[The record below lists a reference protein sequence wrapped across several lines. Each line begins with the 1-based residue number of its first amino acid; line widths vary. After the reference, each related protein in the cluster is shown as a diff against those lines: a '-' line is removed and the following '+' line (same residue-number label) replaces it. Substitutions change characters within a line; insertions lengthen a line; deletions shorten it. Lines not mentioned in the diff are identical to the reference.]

1 MVRMTAL
8 RKNSDGIKTYNVD
21 ENNQNNKEIKS
32 GSPVKNPVIFETRK
46 TIAALMIIQF
56 ISIIVIIF
64 MAGKKEKE
72 EQ

>member
-1 MVRMTAL
+1 M
-8 RKNSDGIKTYNVD
+8 D

-32 GSPVKNPVIFETRK
+32 GSPVKTGDFETRK

-64 MAGKKEKE
+64 MAGKRRTIGVKKCIKRKNLTGF
-72 EQ
+72 

>member
-1 MVRMTAL
+1 MTAL
-8 RKNSDGIKTYNVD
+8 RKIVMA
-21 ENNQNNKEIKS
+21 
-32 GSPVKNPVIFETRK
+32 GSPVKTGDFETRK